1 VVERV
6 YSRRMDSHKRHEFDK
21 DREAWALLFRK
32 GEQAKALESMGRL
45 EELAAG
51 EPTLQRELDE
61 LRRSTKK

>member
-1 VVERV
+1 
-6 YSRRMDSHKRHEFDK
+6 
-21 DREAWALLFRK
+21 
-32 GEQAKALESMGRL
+32 LESMGRL